1 MSTYLWTE
9 GVLLLRIQEL
19 HKDRCASVFFSTW
32 KRCTD
37 AIDQNSWTEEA
48 SSSCLAALAST
59 VLTRVQ
65 PFHQI
70 GHVSRTPRNWAIPWS
85 ANHIMFVHSSVM
97 SVSSTGT
104 GYITRS
110 IVVVKTDEP
119 LPRSPVIRLFPRDAK
134 FSYAA
139 RFWSLANPFPASR
152 KTYAF
157 AWSLPAAL

>member
-1 MSTYLWTE
+1 VVLRAANKKTQALDSYLHE
-9 GVLLLRIQEL
+9 GLVRPLPSHVDAELFKRSSAIQEL

-70 GHVSRTPRNWAIPWS
+70 GHVSRTPRN
-85 ANHIMFVHSSVM
+85 
-97 SVSSTGT
+97 
-104 GYITRS
+104 
-110 IVVVKTDEP
+110 
-119 LPRSPVIRLFPRDAK
+119 
-134 FSYAA
+134 
-139 RFWSLANPFPASR
+139 
-152 KTYAF
+152 
-157 AWSLPAAL
+157 